1 MSFERVGMVPS
12 TTVGKDKQQCESKS
26 VNASERR
33 MEWVDSNGVSE
44 STKKQRTKHHSAV
57 CCSSVAM
64 PPATLE
70 KHAVLI
76 KKQAS
81 HS

>member
-1 MSFERVGMVPS
+1 MSFERGGMVPS

-33 MEWVDSNGVSE
+33 MEWVDSSNGVSE
-44 STKKQRTKHHSAV
+44 STKAKNKHHFRLF
-57 CCSSVAM
+57 CSSVAM